1 MSPPCL
7 RCAATCTFNLDTA
20 QRIGTVGSSLVG
32 GAIGA
37 WRASYTTTSPLS
49 MATARFPLAK
59 LPAAVMGAFSGSQA
73 GSRAA
78 ELFFTQK
85 LPPGEGTPWLCVSCG
100 HTFRQLTRPFTTS
113 H

>member
-7 RCAATCTFNLDTA
+7 RCAAVRTLNLETA

-37 WRASYTTTSPLS
+37 WRASYHLTSPLS
-49 MATARFPLAK
+49 IATARFPLGK
-59 LPAAVMGAFSGSQA
+59 LPAAVMGAVSGSQA
-73 GSRAA
+73 GSRVAT
-78 ELFFTQK
+78 LFFTQK

-100 HTFRQLTRPFTTS
+100 HTFRQLPRPFTS
-113 H
+113 PQ

>member
-7 RCAATCTFNLDTA
+7 RCAAACTLNLETA
-20 QRIGTVGSSLVG
+20 QRIGTVSRSLVG

-37 WRASYTTTSPLS
+37 WRASYHLTSPLS
-49 MATARFPLAK
+49 MATSRFPLAK
-59 LPAAVMGAFSGSQA
+59 LPAAVMGAVSGSQA

-85 LPPGEGTPWLCVSCG
+85 LPPGEGAPWLCISCG
-100 HTFRQLTRPFTTS
+100 HTFRKLPRPFTAPQ
-113 H
+113 

>member
-7 RCAATCTFNLDTA
+7 RCAAVRTLNLETA

-37 WRASYTTTSPLS
+37 WRASSHLTSPLT
-49 MATARFPLAK
+49 MATFRFPLAK
-59 LPAAVMGAFSGSQA
+59 LPAAVVGAVSGSQA

-78 ELFFTQK
+78 ALFFTQK

-100 HTFRQLTRPFTTS
+100 HTFR
-113 H
+113 

>member
-7 RCAATCTFNLDTA
+7 HCTAACTLNLETA
-20 QRIGTVGSSLVG
+20 QRIGMVGSSLVG

-37 WRASYTTTSPLS
+37 WRASSLLTSPLS
-49 MATARFPLAK
+49 MATSRFPLAK
-59 LPAAVMGAFSGSQA
+59 LPAAVMGAVTGSQA

-85 LPPGEGTPWLCVSCG
+85 LPPGEGTPWLCISCG
-100 HTFRQLTRPFTTS
+100 HNFRQVPRPFTAPQ
-113 H
+113 